1 MTRLARVLDG
11 NMRELRRLHPT
22 QQSVDDRVTP
32 LSTASLTLP
41 EGEHAAFGEWVE
53 VFTQNGSAGVY
64 RVVSASETY
73 TGEASAELEHG
84 ICALGDAI
92 IPGNGTISG
101 TLPEV
106 LSAMLGYQVVTA
118 GGAPLWALGSVET
131 DAQASFEQEGTNLL
145 SAVLEI
151 VPEGYMLTFDQSALP
166 WRLGVAK
173 MATTAECEGR
183 LSRNLRGVTV
193 TVDDEDF
200 CTRIYCDKLPAPGY
214 IDGTTVGTWGIKA
227 KTITAQDNVTQ
238 ESLTAYIT
246 QYLEDHKNPRV
257 SIECDAEDLSAI
269 TGERIDRM
277 EKGRLFRLALPDYG
291 VAMEER
297 ILAVRTGS
305 AYDEPERVRLT
316 LANSI
321 RDTADTLVYIDNAV
335 TGGASSSSARGGYVR
350 GGGGSGISPA
360 SVLDMLKKTETY
372 ITEDEA
378 WTREAGIRIESNTAE
393 MYATKKSIVGDW
405 TGDVET
411 IDALIKAS
419 TDNGGLV
426 AMMVG
431 RKNSAEEVNAL
442 ISATAAG
449 GGLITLKADSTTVTE
464 IEKRVSQAEIDID
477 GANAQIALKASQTD
491 MDALGERVSQAE
503 IDIDGANAAIALKA
517 SKTDV
522 DALGER
528 VSSAEINIDGANSQ
542 IALKASKTDVD
553 ALGERVSS
561 AESSIEVNADNIEL
575 KVSKNGVISAIN
587 QTAESVKISAKKI
600 NLEGYVT
607 ASELS
612 AVDAKFENLVSGVT
626 TASIL
631 HVDNF
636 MCNGPVTL
644 RGHSCNWSSL
654 EVCTKVHYSKE
665 ANTIPAADGLY
676 YYVITSVS
684 VWGDYETINFMSY

>member
-11 NMRELRRLHPT
+11 DMRELRRLHPT

-53 VFTQNGSAGVY
+53 VFTQSGSAGVY

-73 TGEASAELEHG
+73 TGEANAELEHG

-92 IPGNGTISG
+92 IPGKGTISG
-101 TLPEV
+101 TLTEV
-106 LSAMLGYQVVTA
+106 LSAMLGYQVVKA
-118 GGAPLWALGSVET
+118 VGAPLWALGVVAT
-131 DAQASFEQEGTNLL
+131 NAQASFDHDSTNLL
-145 SAVLEI
+145 SAVLAV
-151 VPEGYMLTFDQSALP
+151 VPDGYMLTFDQSALP

-183 LSRNLRGVTV
+183 LSRNMRGVTV

-200 CTRIYCDKLPAPGY
+200 CTRIYCNMLPAPGY
-214 IDGTTVGTWGIKA
+214 MDGPTVGTWGVKA
-227 KTITAQDNVTQ
+227 KTITAQENVTQ

-257 SIECDAEDLSAI
+257 SIECDAEDLSSI

-321 RDTADTLVYIDNAV
+321 RDTADTLVYIENSV
-335 TGGASSSSARGGYVR
+335 NGGASSSSARGGYVR

-360 SVLDMLKKTETY
+360 SVLDMLKKAETY

-393 MYATKKSIVGDW
+393 MYATKKAIVGGW

-411 IDALIKAS
+411 VDALIRAS

-426 AMMVG
+426 AMLVG
-431 RKNSAEEVNAL
+431 RKNSAEEVNAA

-449 GGLITLKADSTTVTE
+449 GGLITLKASQADFDKMG
-464 IEKRVSQAEIDID
+464 KRVD
-477 GANAQIALKASQTD
+477 
-491 MDALGERVSQAE
+491 
-503 IDIDGANAAIALKA
+503 
-517 SKTDV
+517 
-522 DALGER
+522 
-528 VSSAEINIDGANSQ
+528 SAEASIKVNSD
-542 IALKASKTDVD
+542 S
-553 ALGERVSS
+553 
-561 AESSIEVNADNIEL
+561 IEL

-587 QTAESVKISAKKI
+587 QTAESVKIKASKI

-607 ASELS
+607 ASQLS
-612 AVDAKFENLVSGVT
+612 ALEAQLANVTSGTVQASHLYTQNL
-626 TASIL
+626 TATNTVRL
-631 HVDNF
+631 A
-636 MCNGPVTL
+636 
-644 RGHSCNWSSL
+644 GHTCSWSSL
-654 EVCTKVHYSKE
+654 KVCTGVHYSKE
-665 ANTIPAADGLY
+665 LQTVPGGNGVNYA
-676 YYVITSVS
+676 VIGSVS
-684 VWGDYETINFMSY
+684 VWGDYETIDFMSY

>member
-11 NMRELRRLHPT
+11 DMHELRRLHPT

-53 VFTQNGSAGVY
+53 VFTKNGSAGVY

-92 IPGNGTISG
+92 IPGKGTISG

-118 GGAPLWALGSVET
+118 GGAPLWALGGVAT
-131 DAQASFEQEGTNLL
+131 NAQASFEHEGTNLL
-145 SAVLEI
+145 SAVLAV
-151 VPEGYMLTFDQSALP
+151 VPDGYMLTFDQSVLP

-173 MATTAECEGR
+173 MAATAECEGR

-200 CTRIYCDKLPAPGY
+200 CTRIYCNMLPAPGY
-214 IDGTTVGTWGIKA
+214 MDGPTVGTWGVKA
-227 KTITAQDNVTQ
+227 KTITAQENVTQ

-246 QYLEDHKNPRV
+246 QYLEDHKSPRV

-269 TGERIDRM
+269 TGEAIDRM

-297 ILAVRTGS
+297 ILSVHTGS
-305 AYDEPERVRLT
+305 AYDEPERVRMT

-321 RDTADTLVYIDNAV
+321 RDTADTLVYIENSV
-335 TGGASSSSARGGYVR
+335 NGGASSSSARGGYVR

-372 ITEDEA
+372 ITADEA

-393 MYATKKSIVGDW
+393 MYATKQAIVGGW

-411 IDALIKAS
+411 IDALIQAS

-426 AMMVG
+426 AMLVG
-431 RKNSAEEVNAL
+431 RKNSAEEVNAA

-449 GGLITLKADSTTVTE
+449 GGLITLKASKSELDE
-464 IEKRVSQAEIDID
+464 MGKRVD
-477 GANAQIALKASQTD
+477 
-491 MDALGERVSQAE
+491 
-503 IDIDGANAAIALKA
+503 
-517 SKTDV
+517 
-522 DALGER
+522 
-528 VSSAEINIDGANSQ
+528 
-542 IALKASKTDVD
+542 
-553 ALGERVSS
+553 S
-561 AESSIEVNADNIEL
+561 AESSIKVNSDSIEL

-587 QTAESVKISAKKI
+587 QTAESVKIKASRI
-600 NLEGYVT
+600 ELSGYVT
-607 ASELS
+607 ASEFSSLKADLANVTSGTVQASLLYTQNLTATNTVRLS
-612 AVDAKFENLVSGVT
+612 
-626 TASIL
+626 
-631 HVDNF
+631 
-636 MCNGPVTL
+636 
-644 RGHSCNWSSL
+644 GHTCSWSSL
-654 EVCTKVHYSKE
+654 KVCTGVHYSKE
-665 ANTIPAADGLY
+665 LQTVPGGNGVNYA
-676 YYVITSVS
+676 VIGSVK

>member
-1 MTRLARVLDG
+1 MTRLARVLDS
-11 NMRELRRLHPT
+11 NMNELRRLHPT

-41 EGEHAAFGEWVE
+41 EGEHAAFGDWVE
-53 VFTQNGSAGVY
+53 VFTQNGSAGIY
-64 RVVSASETY
+64 RVVSPSETY
-73 TGEASAELEHG
+73 TVEASAELEHG

-92 IPGNGTISG
+92 IPGKGTISG
-101 TLPEV
+101 TLSQV

-118 GGAPLWALGSVET
+118 GGSALWALGSVGT
-131 DAQASFEQEGTNLL
+131 NAQASFEHNSTNLL

-151 VPEGYMLTFDQSALP
+151 VPDGYMLTFDQSALP

-173 MATTAECEGR
+173 MATTADCEGR

-200 CTRIYCDKLPAPGY
+200 CTRIYCDKLPTPGY
-214 IDGTTVGTWGIKA
+214 IDGPTVGTWGIKA

-238 ESLTAYIT
+238 ESLNAYIT

-297 ILAVRTGS
+297 ILSVHTGS

-321 RDTADTLVYIDNAV
+321 RDTADTLVYIENSV
-335 TGGASSSSARGGYVR
+335 NGGASSSSARGGYVR
-350 GGGGSGISPA
+350 GSGGGSGISPA
-360 SVLDMLKKTETY
+360 SVLDMLKKAETY

-393 MYATKKSIVGDW
+393 MYATKQAIVGDW

-431 RKNSAEEVNAL
+431 RKNSAEEVNAA

-449 GGLITLKADSTTVTE
+449 GGLI
-464 IEKRVSQAEIDID
+464 
-477 GANAQIALKASQTD
+477 ALKASQTD
-491 MDALGERVSQAE
+491 LDAMG
-503 IDIDGANAAIALKA
+503 N
-517 SKTDV
+517 
-522 DALGER
+522 
-528 VSSAEINIDGANSQ
+528 
-542 IALKASKTDVD
+542 
-553 ALGERVSS
+553 RVSS
-561 AESSIEVNADNIEL
+561 AESSIKVNADNIEL
-575 KVSKNGVISAIN
+575 KVSKDGVISSIN
-587 QTAESVKISAKKI
+587 QTAESVKIKASRI
-600 NLEGYVT
+600 ELSGYVT
-607 ASELS
+607 ASEFSSLKADLANVTS
-612 AVDAKFENLVSGVT
+612 GTVQASLLYTQNL
-626 TASIL
+626 TATNTVRL
-631 HVDNF
+631 A
-636 MCNGPVTL
+636 
-644 RGHSCNWSSL
+644 GHTCNWSSL
-654 EVCTKVHYSKE
+654 EVCTGVHYSKSLQTVPGGNGVDY
-665 ANTIPAADGLY
+665 A
-676 YYVITSVS
+676 VIGSVS

>member
-84 ICALGDAI
+84 TCALGDAI
-92 IPGNGTISG
+92 IPGKGTISG
-101 TLPEV
+101 TLTEV
-106 LSAMLGYQVVTA
+106 LSAMLGYQVVQA
-118 GGAPLWALGSVET
+118 GGAPLWALGSVAT
-131 DAQASFEQEGTNLL
+131 NAQASFEHEGTNLL
-145 SAVLEI
+145 SAVLAV
-151 VPEGYMLTFDQSALP
+151 VPDGYMLTFDQSALP
-166 WRLGVAK
+166 WQLGVAK
-173 MATTAECEGR
+173 METTPGCEGR

-200 CTRIYCDKLPAPGY
+200 CTRIYCNMLPSPGY
-214 IDGTTVGTWGIKA
+214 MDGPTVGTWGTKA
-227 KTITAQDNVTQ
+227 KTITAQENVTQ

-246 QYLEDHKNPRV
+246 QYLEDHKNPRI
-257 SIECDAEDLSAI
+257 SIECDAEDLSSI

-297 ILAVRTGS
+297 ILSVHTGS

-321 RDTADTLVYIDNAV
+321 RDTADTLVYIENSV

-360 SVLDMLKKTETY
+360 SVLDMLKKAETY

-393 MYATKKSIVGDW
+393 MYATKKAIVGGW

-411 IDALIKAS
+411 VDALIRAS

-426 AMMVG
+426 AMLVG
-431 RKNSAEEVNAL
+431 RKNSAEEVNAA

-449 GGLITLKADSTTVTE
+449 GGLITLKASQSDFDKMG
-464 IEKRVSQAEIDID
+464 KRVD
-477 GANAQIALKASQTD
+477 
-491 MDALGERVSQAE
+491 
-503 IDIDGANAAIALKA
+503 
-517 SKTDV
+517 
-522 DALGER
+522 
-528 VSSAEINIDGANSQ
+528 SAEASIKVNS
-542 IALKASKTDVD
+542 
-553 ALGERVSS
+553 
-561 AESSIEVNADNIEL
+561 DNIEL
-575 KVSKNGVISAIN
+575 KVSKNGVISSIN
-587 QTAESVKISAKKI
+587 QTAESVKISASKI

-607 ASELS
+607 ASKLS
-612 AVDAKFENLVSGVT
+612 AEFANFESSIADSLYVRALSSSTFECTSFSFKGNGMSLKSATFLTSSTSLTVNSTGGTVTGVNLNKKT
-626 TASIL
+626 
-631 HVDNF
+631 
-636 MCNGPVTL
+636 
-644 RGHSCNWSSL
+644 
-654 EVCTKVHYSKE
+654 
-665 ANTIPAADGLY
+665 NTIY
-676 YYVITSVS
+676 Y
-684 VWGDYETINFMSY
+684 MSWE

>member
-11 NMRELRRLHPT
+11 DMRELRRLYPT

-41 EGEHAAFGEWVE
+41 DGEHAAFGEWVE

-92 IPGNGTISG
+92 IPGKGTISG
-101 TLPEV
+101 TLSQV

-118 GGAPLWALGSVET
+118 GGAPLWALGSVAT
-131 DAQASFEQEGTNLL
+131 NAQASFEHEGTNLL
-145 SAVLEI
+145 SAVLAV
-151 VPEGYMLTFDQSALP
+151 VPDGYMLTFDQSALP

-173 MATTAECEGR
+173 MASTAECEGR

-200 CTRIYCDKLPAPGY
+200 CTRIYCNMLPSPGY
-214 IDGTTVGTWGIKA
+214 MDGPTVGTWGVKA
-227 KTITAQDNVTQ
+227 KTITAQDNVTPD
-238 ESLTAYIT
+238 SLTAYIT

-297 ILAVRTGS
+297 IISVHTGS

-321 RDTADTLVYIDNAV
+321 RDTADTLVYIENSV
-335 TGGASSSSARGGYVR
+335 TGGAASSSARGGYVR
-350 GGGGSGISPA
+350 GGGGGSGISQA
-360 SVLDMLKKTETY
+360 SVLDMLKKAETY
-372 ITEDEA
+372 ITADEA

-393 MYATKKSIVGDW
+393 MYATKKAIVGDW
-405 TGDVET
+405 TSDVET
-411 IDALIKAS
+411 IDALIQAS

-426 AMMVG
+426 AMLVG
-431 RKNSAEEVNAL
+431 RKNSAEEVNAA

-449 GGLITLKADSTTVTE
+449 GGLVT
-464 IEKRVSQAEIDID
+464 
-477 GANAQIALKASQTD
+477 LKASQKD
-491 MDALGERVSQAE
+491 LDAMG
-503 IDIDGANAAIALKA
+503 N
-517 SKTDV
+517 
-522 DALGER
+522 
-528 VSSAEINIDGANSQ
+528 
-542 IALKASKTDVD
+542 
-553 ALGERVSS
+553 RVSS
-561 AESSIEVNADNIEL
+561 AESSIKVNADNIEL

-587 QTAESVKISAKKI
+587 QTAESVKISASRI

-612 AVDAKFENLVSGVT
+612 AL
-626 TASIL
+626 
-631 HVDNF
+631 
-636 MCNGPVTL
+636 
-644 RGHSCNWSSL
+644 
-654 EVCTKVHYSKE
+654 E
-665 ANTIPAADGLY
+665 ANFGNLTSGTTQASHLYTQSLTATNTVRLMGHTCQWSTIPIVTEFTQALGESATATEYTIMTYSVGEP
-676 YYVITSVS
+676 ITNDV
-684 VWGDYETINFMSY
+684 GIGETITF

>member
-11 NMRELRRLHPT
+11 DMRELRRLHPT

-41 EGEHAAFGEWVE
+41 DGEHAAFGEWVE

-92 IPGNGTISG
+92 IPGKGTISG
-101 TLPEV
+101 TLTEV
-106 LSAMLGYQVVTA
+106 LSAMLGYQVVQA
-118 GGAPLWALGSVET
+118 GGAALWALGSVET
-131 DAQASFEQEGTNLL
+131 NAQASFEHEGTNLL

-173 MATTAECEGR
+173 MAETAECEGR

-200 CTRIYCDKLPAPGY
+200 CTRVYCDKLPAPGY
-214 IDGTTVGTWGIKA
+214 MDGPTVVTWGIKA
-227 KTITAQDNVTQ
+227 KTITAQENVTQ

-277 EKGRLFRLALPDYG
+277 EKGRLFRLAMPDYG
-291 VAMEER
+291 VEMEER
-297 ILAVRTGS
+297 ILSVRTGS
-305 AYDEPERVRLT
+305 AYDEPEHVRLT

-321 RDTADTLVYIDNAV
+321 RDTADTLVYIENSV

-350 GGGGSGISPA
+350 GGGSGISPA

-372 ITEDEA
+372 IAEDEA
-378 WTREAGIRIESNTAE
+378 WTREAGIRIESNYAE
-393 MYATKKSIVGDW
+393 LYATKKAIVGDW

-411 IDALIKAS
+411 IDALIHAS

-426 AMMVG
+426 GMLVG
-431 RKNSAEEVNAL
+431 RKTSAEEVNSL

-449 GGLITLKADSTTVTE
+449 GGLVT
-464 IEKRVSQAEIDID
+464 
-477 GANAQIALKASQTD
+477 LKASQTD
-491 MDALGERVSQAE
+491 LDEMG
-503 IDIDGANAAIALKA
+503 N
-517 SKTDV
+517 
-522 DALGER
+522 
-528 VSSAEINIDGANSQ
+528 
-542 IALKASKTDVD
+542 
-553 ALGERVSS
+553 RVSS
-561 AESSIEVNADNIEL
+561 AESSIQVNKDSIEL

-587 QTAESVKISAKKI
+587 QTPESVTIDASRI
-600 NLEGYVT
+600 NLNGYVT
-607 ASELS
+607 ASQLS
-612 AVDAKFENLVSGVT
+612 AEISALKNGIADELYVGNLSCGSFQFKSAAISMKRATFLTSSTSLTVNSSGGTVTGVT
-626 TASIL
+626 LNKKT
-631 HVDNF
+631 D
-636 MCNGPVTL
+636 
-644 RGHSCNWSSL
+644 
-654 EVCTKVHYSKE
+654 
-665 ANTIPAADGLY
+665 TIY
-676 YYVITSVS
+676 Y
-684 VWGDYETINFMSY
+684 MSWE

>member
-11 NMRELRRLHPT
+11 DMRELRRLHPT

-41 EGEHAAFGEWVE
+41 DGDHAAFGEWVE
-53 VFTQNGSAGVY
+53 VFTQSGSAGVY

-73 TGEASAELEHG
+73 TDEASAELEHG

-92 IPGNGTISG
+92 IPGEGTISG
-101 TLPEV
+101 TLPHV
-106 LSAMLGYQVVTA
+106 LSAMLGHQVVHA

-131 DAQASFEQEGTNLL
+131 DAQVGFEHDSTNLL
-145 SAVLEI
+145 SAVLAV
-151 VPEGYMLTFDQSALP
+151 VPDGYMLTFDQSALP

-173 MATTAECEGR
+173 MADTAECEGR

-200 CTRIYCDKLPAPGY
+200 CTRIYCNMLPSPGY
-214 IDGTTVGTWGIKA
+214 MDGPTVSTWGIVA
-227 KTITAQDNVTQ
+227 KTITAQENVTQ
-238 ESLTAYIT
+238 DSLTAYIT

-277 EKGRLFRLALPDYG
+277 EKGSLFRLALPDYG

-321 RDTADTLVYIDNAV
+321 RDTADTLVYIEKSV
-335 TGGASSSSARGGYVR
+335 TGGASSSSARGGYV
-350 GGGGSGISPA
+350 GGGGAGIVPA

-378 WTREAGIRIESNTAE
+378 WTREAGIRIESNFAE
-393 MYATKKSIVGDW
+393 LYATKKAIVGDW

-411 IDALIKAS
+411 IDALIHAS

-426 AMMVG
+426 GMLVG
-431 RKNSAEEVNAL
+431 RKNSAEDVSSL

-449 GGLITLKADSTTVTE
+449 GGLITLKASQADFDE
-464 IEKRVSQAEIDID
+464 MGKRVD
-477 GANAQIALKASQTD
+477 
-491 MDALGERVSQAE
+491 
-503 IDIDGANAAIALKA
+503 
-517 SKTDV
+517 
-522 DALGER
+522 
-528 VSSAEINIDGANSQ
+528 SAEASIKVNS
-542 IALKASKTDVD
+542 
-553 ALGERVSS
+553 
-561 AESSIEVNADNIEL
+561 ESIEL

-587 QTAESVKISAKKI
+587 QTAESVKISASKI

-607 ASELS
+607 ASEFSSLKADLANVTSGTVQASHLYTQNLTVTNTVRLS
-612 AVDAKFENLVSGVT
+612 
-626 TASIL
+626 
-631 HVDNF
+631 
-636 MCNGPVTL
+636 
-644 RGHSCNWSSL
+644 GHTCSWSSL
-654 EVCTKVHYSKE
+654 KVCTGVHYSKE
-665 ANTIPAADGLY
+665 LQTVPGGNGVDYA
-676 YYVITSVS
+676 VIGSVK

>member
-32 LSTASLTLP
+32 LSAASLTLP
-41 EGEHAAFGEWVE
+41 DGEHAAYGEWVE

-73 TGEASAELEHG
+73 TGEASVELEHG

-101 TLPEV
+101 TLSQV
-106 LSAMLGYQVVTA
+106 LSALLGYQVVTA

-131 DAQASFEQEGTNLL
+131 DEQASFEHNGTNLL
-145 SAVLEI
+145 SAVLAV
-151 VPEGYMLTFDQSALP
+151 VPDGYMLTFDQSALP

-200 CTRIYCDKLPAPGY
+200 CTRIYCNMLPSPGY
-214 IDGTTVGTWGIKA
+214 MDGPTVGTWGIKS
-227 KTITAQDNVTQ
+227 KTITAQENVTQ
-238 ESLTAYIT
+238 ESLNAYIT

-257 SIECDAEDLSAI
+257 SIECDAEDLSSI

-297 ILAVRTGS
+297 ILSVHTGS

-321 RDTADTLVYIDNAV
+321 RDTADTLVYIENSV

-350 GGGGSGISPA
+350 GGGGGSGISQA
-360 SVLDMLKKTETY
+360 SMLDMLKKTETY
-372 ITEDEA
+372 ITADEA

-393 MYATKKSIVGDW
+393 MYATKKAIVGGW

-411 IDALIKAS
+411 IDALIQAS

-426 AMMVG
+426 AMLVG
-431 RKNSAEEVNAL
+431 RKNSAEEVNAA

-449 GGLITLKADSTTVTE
+449 GGLITLKA
-464 IEKRVSQAEIDID
+464 
-477 GANAQIALKASQTD
+477 SQTD
-491 MDALGERVSQAE
+491 LDAMG
-503 IDIDGANAAIALKA
+503 N
-517 SKTDV
+517 
-522 DALGER
+522 
-528 VSSAEINIDGANSQ
+528 
-542 IALKASKTDVD
+542 
-553 ALGERVSS
+553 RVSS
-561 AESSIEVNADNIEL
+561 AESSIKVNADNIEL
-575 KVSKNGVISAIN
+575 KVSKGGVISAIN
-587 QTAESVKISAKKI
+587 QTAESIKISASKI
-600 NLEGYVT
+600 ELSGYVT
-607 ASELS
+607 ASEFSSLKADLANVTS
-612 AVDAKFENLVSGVT
+612 GTVQASHLYTQNL
-626 TASIL
+626 TATNTVRL
-631 HVDNF
+631 A
-636 MCNGPVTL
+636 
-644 RGHSCNWSSL
+644 GHTCNWSSL
-654 EVCTKVHYSKE
+654 EVCTGVHYSKSLQTVPGGNGVDY
-665 ANTIPAADGLY
+665 A
-676 YYVITSVS
+676 VIGSVS

>member
-11 NMRELRRLHPT
+11 DMRELRRLHPT

-53 VFTQNGSAGVY
+53 VFTQNGSAGIY
-64 RVVSASETY
+64 RVVSPSETY
-73 TGEASAELEHG
+73 TVEASAELEHG

-92 IPGNGTISG
+92 IPGKGTISG
-101 TLPEV
+101 TLSQV
-106 LSAMLGYQVVTA
+106 LSAMLGYQVVNS
-118 GGAPLWALGSVET
+118 GGAPLWALGSVAT
-131 DAQASFEQEGTNLL
+131 NAQSSFDHDSTNLL
-145 SAVLEI
+145 SAVLAV
-151 VPEGYMLTFDQSALP
+151 VPDGYMLTFDQSALP

-193 TVDDEDF
+193 TVDEEDF

-214 IDGTTVGTWGIKA
+214 MDGPTVGTWGIKA

-238 ESLTAYIT
+238 ESLTAYIA

-269 TGERIDRM
+269 TGETIDRL

-297 ILAVRTGS
+297 ILSVHTGS

-321 RDTADTLVYIDNAV
+321 RDTADTLVYIENSV

-350 GGGGSGISPA
+350 GGGGSGISQA

-372 ITEDEA
+372 ITADEA
-378 WTREAGIRIESNTAE
+378 WTREAGIRIESNYAE
-393 MYATKKSIVGDW
+393 LYATKKSIVGDW

-411 IDALIKAS
+411 IDALIQAS

-426 AMMVG
+426 AMLVG
-431 RKNSAEEVNAL
+431 RKNSAEEVNAA

-449 GGLITLKADSTTVTE
+449 GGLITLKA
-464 IEKRVSQAEIDID
+464 
-477 GANAQIALKASQTD
+477 SQTD
-491 MDALGERVSQAE
+491 LDAMG
-503 IDIDGANAAIALKA
+503 N
-517 SKTDV
+517 
-522 DALGER
+522 R
-528 VSSAEINIDGANSQ
+528 VSSAEASIKVNSD
-542 IALKASKTDVD
+542 S
-553 ALGERVSS
+553 
-561 AESSIEVNADNIEL
+561 IEL
-575 KVSKNGVISAIN
+575 KVSKDGVISAIN
-587 QTAESVKISAKKI
+587 QTAESIKISASKI
-600 NLEGYVT
+600 ELSGYVT
-607 ASELS
+607 ASEFSSLKADLANVTS
-612 AVDAKFENLVSGVT
+612 GTVQASHLYTQNL
-626 TASIL
+626 TATNTVRL
-631 HVDNF
+631 A
-636 MCNGPVTL
+636 
-644 RGHSCNWSSL
+644 GHTCNWSSL
-654 EVCTKVHYSKE
+654 EVCTGVHYSKSLQTVPGGNGVDY
-665 ANTIPAADGLY
+665 A
-676 YYVITSVS
+676 VIGSVS

>member
-41 EGEHAAFGEWVE
+41 EGEHAAFHDWVE

-64 RVVSASETY
+64 RVSGASDTY
-73 TGEASAELEHG
+73 TDKASVELEHG

-92 IPGNGTISG
+92 IPGEGTIIG
-101 TLPEV
+101 TLSDV
-106 LSAMLGYQVVTA
+106 LSAMLGYQVVQV

-131 DAQASFEQEGTNLL
+131 DEEASFEHKGTNLL

-151 VPEGYMLTFDQSALP
+151 VPDGYMLTFDQSALP

-200 CTRIYCDKLPAPGY
+200 CTRIYCDKLPSPGY
-214 IDGTTVGTWGIKA
+214 MDGPTVGTWGIKA
-227 KTITAQDNVTQ
+227 KTITAQENVTQ
-238 ESLTAYIT
+238 ESLVSYIT

-269 TGERIDRM
+269 TGEAIDRM

-321 RDTADTLVYIDNAV
+321 RDTADTLVYLDNAV
-335 TGGASSSSARGGYVR
+335 SGGASSSGARGGYVR
-350 GGGGSGISPA
+350 GGGSGISPA
-360 SVLDMLKKTETY
+360 NVLDMLKKTETY
-372 ITEDEA
+372 ITADEA

-393 MYATKKSIVGDW
+393 MYATKKAIVGEW

-411 IDALIKAS
+411 IDALIRAS

-426 AMMVG
+426 AMLVG
-431 RKNSAEEVNAL
+431 RKNSKEEVNAA

-464 IEKRVSQAEIDID
+464 LGNRVNQTEISID
-477 GANAQIALKASQTD
+477 NANAVISLKASQTD
-491 MDALGERVSQAE
+491 LDAMG
-503 IDIDGANAAIALKA
+503 N
-517 SKTDV
+517 
-522 DALGER
+522 
-528 VSSAEINIDGANSQ
+528 
-542 IALKASKTDVD
+542 
-553 ALGERVSS
+553 RVSS
-561 AESSIEVNADNIEL
+561 AESSIKVNSDSIEL
-575 KVSKNGVISAIN
+575 KVSKDSVISAIN
-587 QTAESVKISAKKI
+587 QTAESVKIKASRI
-600 NLEGYVT
+600 ELSGYVT
-607 ASELS
+607 ASEFSSLKADLANVTS
-612 AVDAKFENLVSGVT
+612 GTVQASHLYTQNL
-626 TASIL
+626 TATNTVRL
-631 HVDNF
+631 A
-636 MCNGPVTL
+636 
-644 RGHSCNWSSL
+644 GHTCNWSSL
-654 EVCTKVHYSKE
+654 KVCTGVHYSKE
-665 ANTIPAADGLY
+665 LQTVPGGNGVNYA
-676 YYVITSVS
+676 VIGSVS

>member
-41 EGEHAAFGEWVE
+41 EGEHAAFGDWVE

-92 IPGNGTISG
+92 IPGEGTISG
-101 TLPEV
+101 TLSDV
-106 LSAMLGYQVVTA
+106 LSAMLGYQVVQV

-131 DAQASFEQEGTNLL
+131 DEQASFEHKGTNLL
-145 SAVLEI
+145 SAVLEV
-151 VPEGYMLTFDQSALP
+151 VPDGYMLTFDQSALP

-200 CTRIYCDKLPAPGY
+200 CTRIYCDKLPSPGY
-214 IDGTTVGTWGIKA
+214 MDGPTVGTWGIKA
-227 KTITAQDNVTQ
+227 KTITAQENVTQ
-238 ESLTAYIT
+238 ESLVAYIT

-269 TGERIDRM
+269 TGEAIDRM
-277 EKGRLFRLALPDYG
+277 EKGRLFRIALPDYG

-305 AYDEPERVRLT
+305 AYDEPEHVRLT

-321 RDTADTLVYIDNAV
+321 RDTADTLVYIDNSV
-335 TGGASSSSARGGYVR
+335 NGGASSSSVRGGYVR
-350 GGGGSGISPA
+350 SGGSGISQA
-360 SVLDMLKKTETY
+360 SVLDMLKKTDTY
-372 ITEDEA
+372 IAADEA

-393 MYATKKSIVGDW
+393 MYAAKMAIVGDW
-405 TGDVET
+405 TGDVEK
-411 IDALIKAS
+411 IDALIRAS

-426 AMMVG
+426 AMLVG
-431 RKNSAEEVNAL
+431 RKNSAEDVNAL
-442 ISATAAG
+442 ISSTAAG
-449 GGLITLKADSTTVTE
+449 GGLIT
-464 IEKRVSQAEIDID
+464 I
-477 GANAQIALKASQTD
+477 KASQTD
-491 MDALGERVSQAE
+491 LDAMG
-503 IDIDGANAAIALKA
+503 N
-517 SKTDV
+517 
-522 DALGER
+522 
-528 VSSAEINIDGANSQ
+528 
-542 IALKASKTDVD
+542 
-553 ALGERVSS
+553 RVSS
-561 AESSIEVNADNIEL
+561 AESSIKVNADNIEL

-587 QTAESVKISAKKI
+587 QTAESVKISASRI

-612 AVDAKFENLVSGVT
+612 ALEANFGNLTSGTTQASHLYTQNLTATNTVRLMGHTCQWSTIPVVT
-626 TASIL
+626 EFTQALGESATATEYTIMTYS
-631 HVDNF
+631 VGD
-636 MCNGPVTL
+636 PVTHDV
-644 RGHSCNWSSL
+644 G
-654 EVCTKVHYSKE
+654 
-665 ANTIPAADGLY
+665 IG
-676 YYVITSVS
+676 
-684 VWGDYETINFMSY
+684 ETIKF

>member
-1 MTRLARVLDG
+1 MTRLARVLDS
-11 NMRELRRLHPT
+11 NMNELRRLHPT

-41 EGEHAAFGEWVE
+41 EGEHSAFGEWVE

-64 RVVSASETY
+64 RVSGASETY
-73 TGEASAELEHG
+73 TDKASVELEHG

-92 IPGNGTISG
+92 IPGKSTISG
-101 TLPEV
+101 TLSEV
-106 LSAMLGYQVVTA
+106 LSAMLGYQVVTS

-131 DAQASFEQEGTNLL
+131 DEQASFEHNGINLL
-145 SAVLEI
+145 SAVLAV
-151 VPEGYMLTFDQSALP
+151 VPDGYMLTFDQSALP

-200 CTRIYCDKLPAPGY
+200 CTRIYCNMLPSPGY
-214 IDGTTVGTWGIKA
+214 MDGPTVGTWGIKS
-227 KTITAQDNVTQ
+227 KTITAQENVTQ
-238 ESLTAYIT
+238 ESLNAYIT

-257 SIECDAEDLSAI
+257 SIECDAEDLSSI

-297 ILAVRTGS
+297 ILSVHTGS

-321 RDTADTLVYIDNAV
+321 RDTADTLVYIENSV

-350 GGGGSGISPA
+350 GGGGGSGISQA

-372 ITEDEA
+372 ITADEA

-411 IDALIKAS
+411 IDALIQAS

-426 AMMVG
+426 AMLVG
-431 RKNSAEEVNAL
+431 RKNSAEEVNAA

-449 GGLITLKADSTTVTE
+449 GGLITLKA
-464 IEKRVSQAEIDID
+464 
-477 GANAQIALKASQTD
+477 SQTD
-491 MDALGERVSQAE
+491 LDAMG
-503 IDIDGANAAIALKA
+503 N
-517 SKTDV
+517 
-522 DALGER
+522 
-528 VSSAEINIDGANSQ
+528 
-542 IALKASKTDVD
+542 
-553 ALGERVSS
+553 RVSS
-561 AESSIEVNADNIEL
+561 AESSIKVNADNIEL
-575 KVSKNGVISAIN
+575 KVSKDGVISSIN
-587 QTAESVKISAKKI
+587 QSAESITISASRV
-600 NLEGYVT
+600 NLSGYVT
-607 ASELS
+607 ASEFSSLKADLANVTS
-612 AVDAKFENLVSGVT
+612 GTVQASHLYTQNL
-626 TASIL
+626 TATNTVRL
-631 HVDNF
+631 A
-636 MCNGPVTL
+636 
-644 RGHSCNWSSL
+644 GHTCNWSSL
-654 EVCTKVHYSKE
+654 EVCTGVHYSKSLQTVPGGNGVDY
-665 ANTIPAADGLY
+665 A
-676 YYVITSVS
+676 VIGSVS

>member
-11 NMRELRRLHPT
+11 DMRELRRLHPT

-32 LSTASLTLP
+32 LSTASMTLP

-73 TGEASAELEHG
+73 TGEASADLEHG

-92 IPGNGTISG
+92 IPGKGTISG
-101 TLPEV
+101 TLSDV
-106 LSAMLGYQVVTA
+106 LSAMLGYQVA
-118 GGAPLWALGSVET
+118 QSGGAPLWALGSVET
-131 DAQASFEQEGTNLL
+131 DAQASFEHDSTNLL
-145 SAVLEI
+145 SAVLAV
-151 VPEGYMLTFDQSALP
+151 VPDGYMLTFDQSALP

-173 MATTAECEGR
+173 MATTSECEGR

-200 CTRIYCDKLPAPGY
+200 CTRIYCNMLPSPGY
-214 IDGTTVGTWGIKA
+214 MDGPTVGTWGIKA
-227 KTITAQDNVTQ
+227 KTITAQENVTQ
-238 ESLTAYIT
+238 ESLTSYIT

-277 EKGRLFRLALPDYG
+277 EKGSLFRLALPDYG

-297 ILAVRTGS
+297 ILAVHTGS

-321 RDTADTLVYIDNAV
+321 RDTADTLVYIENSV
-335 TGGASSSSARGGYVR
+335 NGGASSSSARGGYVR
-350 GGGGSGISPA
+350 GGGGGSGISQA
-360 SVLDMLKKTETY
+360 SVLDMLKKAETY
-372 ITEDEA
+372 ITADEA

-393 MYATKKSIVGDW
+393 MYATKKAIVGDW

-431 RKNSAEEVNAL
+431 RKNSAEDVNAL

-449 GGLITLKADSTTVTE
+449 GGLVT
-464 IEKRVSQAEIDID
+464 
-477 GANAQIALKASQTD
+477 LKASQTD
-491 MDALGERVSQAE
+491 LDAMG
-503 IDIDGANAAIALKA
+503 N
-517 SKTDV
+517 
-522 DALGER
+522 
-528 VSSAEINIDGANSQ
+528 
-542 IALKASKTDVD
+542 
-553 ALGERVSS
+553 RVSS
-561 AESSIEVNADNIEL
+561 AESSIKVNSDNIEL
-575 KVSKNGVISAIN
+575 KVSKDGVISSIN
-587 QTAESVKISAKKI
+587 QSAESITISASRV
-600 NLEGYVT
+600 NLSGYVT
-607 ASELS
+607 ASEFSSLKADLANVTS
-612 AVDAKFENLVSGVT
+612 GTVQASHLYTQNL
-626 TASIL
+626 TATNTVRL
-631 HVDNF
+631 A
-636 MCNGPVTL
+636 
-644 RGHSCNWSSL
+644 GHTCSWSSL
-654 EVCTKVHYSKE
+654 QVCTGVHYSKSLQTVPGG
-665 ANTIPAADGLY
+665 NGVDY
-676 YYVITSVS
+676 SVIGSVS

>member
-11 NMRELRRLHPT
+11 NMRELRLLYPT

-41 EGEHAAFGEWVE
+41 DGEHVAFGEWVE
-53 VFTQNGSAGVY
+53 VFTQNGSAGIY

-73 TGEASAELEHG
+73 TGEASAELEQG

-92 IPGNGTISG
+92 IPGKGTISG
-101 TLPEV
+101 TLSQA
-106 LSAMLGYQVVTA
+106 LSTMLGYQVVQA

-131 DAQASFEQEGTNLL
+131 DEQTSFEHDGTNLL

-151 VPEGYMLTFDQSALP
+151 VPDGYMLSFDQSALP

-173 MATTAECEGR
+173 MATTADCEGR

-214 IDGTTVGTWGIKA
+214 MDGPTVGAWGIKA
-227 KTITAQDNVTQ
+227 KTITAQDNVTP

-257 SIECDAEDLSAI
+257 SIECDAEDLSSI
-269 TGERIDRM
+269 TGESIDRM

-297 ILAVRTGS
+297 ILSVHTGS

-321 RDTADTLVYIDNAV
+321 RDTADTLVYIENSV

-350 GGGGSGISPA
+350 GGGGGSGISQA

-372 ITEDEA
+372 ITADEA
-378 WTREAGIRIESNTAE
+378 WTREVGIRIESNTAE
-393 MYATKKSIVGDW
+393 MYATKKAIVGDW

-426 AMMVG
+426 AMLVG
-431 RKNSAEEVNAL
+431 RKNSAEDVNAL

-449 GGLITLKADSTTVTE
+449 GGLITIKADSTTVTE
-464 IEKRVSQAEIDID
+464 IGNRVNQTEISID
-477 GANAQIALKASQTD
+477 N
-491 MDALGERVSQAE
+491 
-503 IDIDGANAAIALKA
+503 ANAAIALKA
-517 SKTDV
+517 SQ
-522 DALGER
+522 
-528 VSSAEINIDGANSQ
+528 S
-542 IALKASKTDVD
+542 DVD

-561 AESSIEVNADNIEL
+561 AESSIKVNADSIEL

-587 QTAESVKISAKKI
+587 QTAESVKISASKI

-612 AVDAKFENLVSGVT
+612 AL
-626 TASIL
+626 
-631 HVDNF
+631 
-636 MCNGPVTL
+636 
-644 RGHSCNWSSL
+644 
-654 EVCTKVHYSKE
+654 E
-665 ANTIPAADGLY
+665 ANFGNLTSGTTQASHLYTQNLTATNTVRLMGHTCQWSTIPVVTEFTQALGESATATEYTIMTYSVGEP
-676 YYVITSVS
+676 ITHDV
-684 VWGDYETINFMSY
+684 GIGETITF

>member
-11 NMRELRRLHPT
+11 NMRELRRLYPT

-41 EGEHAAFGEWVE
+41 DGEHVAFGEWVE
-53 VFTQNGSAGVY
+53 VFTQNGSAGIY

-92 IPGNGTISG
+92 IPGKGTISG
-101 TLPEV
+101 TMSDV
-106 LSAMLGYQVVTA
+106 LSAMLSYQVVQA
-118 GGAPLWALGSVET
+118 GGAPLWALGSVAT
-131 DAQASFEQEGTNLL
+131 NAQASIDHDSTNLL

-151 VPEGYMLTFDQSALP
+151 VPDGYMLTFDQSALP

-183 LSRNLRGVTV
+183 MSRNLRGVTV
-193 TVDDEDF
+193 TVDDEDH
-200 CTRIYCDKLPAPGY
+200 CTRVYCDKLPAPGY
-214 IDGTTVGTWGIKA
+214 MDGPTVGTWGIKA
-227 KTITAQDNVTQ
+227 KTITAQENVTQ

-269 TGERIDRM
+269 TGETIDRL

-297 ILAVRTGS
+297 ILSVHTGS

-316 LANSI
+316 MANSI
-321 RDTADTLVYIDNAV
+321 RDTADTLVYIENSV

-350 GGGGSGISPA
+350 GGGGGSGISQA

-372 ITEDEA
+372 ITADEA

-393 MYATKKSIVGDW
+393 MYATKKAIVGDW

-431 RKNSAEEVNAL
+431 RKNSAEEVNAA

-449 GGLITLKADSTTVTE
+449 GGLITLKA
-464 IEKRVSQAEIDID
+464 
-477 GANAQIALKASQTD
+477 SQTD
-491 MDALGERVSQAE
+491 LDAMG
-503 IDIDGANAAIALKA
+503 N
-517 SKTDV
+517 
-522 DALGER
+522 
-528 VSSAEINIDGANSQ
+528 
-542 IALKASKTDVD
+542 
-553 ALGERVSS
+553 RVSS
-561 AESSIEVNADNIEL
+561 AESSIKVNADSIEL
-575 KVSKNGVISAIN
+575 KVSKDGVISAIN
-587 QTAESVKISAKKI
+587 QTAESIKISASKI
-600 NLEGYVT
+600 ELSGYVT
-607 ASELS
+607 ASEFSTLKADLANVTS
-612 AVDAKFENLVSGVT
+612 GTVQASHLYTQNL
-626 TASIL
+626 TATNTVRL
-631 HVDNF
+631 A
-636 MCNGPVTL
+636 
-644 RGHSCNWSSL
+644 GHTCNWSSL
-654 EVCTKVHYSKE
+654 EVCTRVHYSKSLQTVPGGNGVDY
-665 ANTIPAADGLY
+665 A
-676 YYVITSVS
+676 VIGSVS

>member
-41 EGEHAAFGEWVE
+41 EGEHAAFGDWVE

-92 IPGNGTISG
+92 IPGEGTISG
-101 TLPEV
+101 TLSDV
-106 LSAMLGYQVVTA
+106 LSAMLGYQVVQV

-131 DAQASFEQEGTNLL
+131 DEQASFEHKGTNLL

-151 VPEGYMLTFDQSALP
+151 VPDGYMLTFDQSALP

-200 CTRIYCDKLPAPGY
+200 CTRIYCDKLPEPGY
-214 IDGTTVGTWGIKA
+214 IDGPTVGTWGIKA
-227 KTITAQDNVTQ
+227 KTITAQENVTQ
-238 ESLTAYIT
+238 DSLVSYIT

-269 TGERIDRM
+269 TGEAIDRM

-305 AYDEPERVRLT
+305 AYDEPEHVRLT

-321 RDTADTLVYIDNAV
+321 RDTADTLVYIENSV
-335 TGGASSSSARGGYVR
+335 TGGASSSSVRGGYMR
-350 GGGGSGISPA
+350 GGGSGISQA
-360 SVLDMLKKTETY
+360 SVLDMLKKTDTY
-372 ITEDEA
+372 IAADEA

-393 MYATKKSIVGDW
+393 MYAAKKAIVGGW

-411 IDALIKAS
+411 IDALIRAS

-426 AMMVG
+426 AMLVG
-431 RKNSAEEVNAL
+431 RKNSAEDVNAL
-442 ISATAAG
+442 ISSTAAG
-449 GGLITLKADSTTVTE
+449 GGLIT
-464 IEKRVSQAEIDID
+464 I
-477 GANAQIALKASQTD
+477 KASQTD
-491 MDALGERVSQAE
+491 LDAMG
-503 IDIDGANAAIALKA
+503 N
-517 SKTDV
+517 
-522 DALGER
+522 
-528 VSSAEINIDGANSQ
+528 
-542 IALKASKTDVD
+542 
-553 ALGERVSS
+553 RVSS
-561 AESSIEVNADNIEL
+561 AESSIKVNADNIEL

-587 QTAESVKISAKKI
+587 QTAEIVKISASKI

-612 AVDAKFENLVSGVT
+612 ALEANFGNLTSGTTQASHLYTQNLTATNTVRLMGHTCQWSTIPVVT
-626 TASIL
+626 EFTQALGESATATEYTVMTYS
-631 HVDNF
+631 VGD
-636 MCNGPVTL
+636 PVTHDV
-644 RGHSCNWSSL
+644 G
-654 EVCTKVHYSKE
+654 
-665 ANTIPAADGLY
+665 IG
-676 YYVITSVS
+676 
-684 VWGDYETINFMSY
+684 ETITF

>member
-11 NMRELRRLHPT
+11 DMRELRRLHPT

-41 EGEHAAFGEWVE
+41 DGEHAAFGEWVE

-92 IPGNGTISG
+92 IPGEGTISG
-101 TLPEV
+101 TLSHV
-106 LSAMLGYQVVTA
+106 LSTMLGYQVVNA
-118 GGAPLWALGSVET
+118 GGAPLWALGSVAT
-131 DAQASFEQEGTNLL
+131 NAQASFDHDSTNLL
-145 SAVLEI
+145 SAVLAV
-151 VPEGYMLTFDQSALP
+151 VPDGYMLTFDQSALP

-193 TVDDEDF
+193 TVDDEDH
-200 CTRIYCDKLPAPGY
+200 CTRIYCNMLSSPGY
-214 IDGTTVGTWGIKA
+214 VDGPTVGTWGVKA
-227 KTITAQDNVTQ
+227 KTITAQENVTQ

-269 TGERIDRM
+269 TGEAIDRM

-291 VAMEER
+291 VTMEER

-321 RDTADTLVYIDNAV
+321 RDTADTLVYIENSV

-350 GGGGSGISPA
+350 GGGGGSGISQA
-360 SVLDMLKKTETY
+360 SVLDMLKKAETY
-372 ITEDEA
+372 ITADEA

-393 MYATKKSIVGDW
+393 MYATKKAIVGDW

-411 IDALIKAS
+411 IDALIQAS

-426 AMMVG
+426 AMLVG
-431 RKNSAEEVNAL
+431 RKNSAEEVNAA
-442 ISATAAG
+442 ISATAGG
-449 GGLITLKADSTTVTE
+449 GGLITLKA
-464 IEKRVSQAEIDID
+464 
-477 GANAQIALKASQTD
+477 SQTD
-491 MDALGERVSQAE
+491 LDAMG
-503 IDIDGANAAIALKA
+503 N
-517 SKTDV
+517 
-522 DALGER
+522 
-528 VSSAEINIDGANSQ
+528 
-542 IALKASKTDVD
+542 
-553 ALGERVSS
+553 RVSS
-561 AESSIEVNADNIEL
+561 AESSIKVNADNIEL
-575 KVSKNGVISAIN
+575 KVSKDGVISSIN
-587 QTAESVKISAKKI
+587 QSAESITISASRV
-600 NLEGYVT
+600 NLSGYVT
-607 ASELS
+607 ASEFSSLKADLANVTS
-612 AVDAKFENLVSGVT
+612 GTVQASHLYTQNL
-626 TASIL
+626 TATNTVRL
-631 HVDNF
+631 A
-636 MCNGPVTL
+636 
-644 RGHSCNWSSL
+644 GHTCSWSSL
-654 EVCTKVHYSKE
+654 QVCTGVHYSKSLQTVPGG
-665 ANTIPAADGLY
+665 NGVDY
-676 YYVITSVS
+676 SVIGSVS

>member
-1 MTRLARVLDG
+1 MTRLARVLDSD
-11 NMRELRRLHPT
+11 MRELRRLHPT

-41 EGEHAAFGEWVE
+41 EGEHAAFHDWLE
-53 VFTQNGSAGVY
+53 VFNQNGSEGVY
-64 RVVSASETY
+64 RVSGASETY
-73 TGEASAELEHG
+73 TDEASVELEHG

-92 IPGNGTISG
+92 IPGKGTISG
-101 TLPEV
+101 TLSQV

-118 GGAPLWALGSVET
+118 GGAPLWALGSVAT
-131 DAQASFEQEGTNLL
+131 NAQASFEHEGTNLL
-145 SAVLEI
+145 SAVLAV
-151 VPEGYMLTFDQSALP
+151 VPDGYMLTFDQSALP
-166 WRLGVAK
+166 WRLSVAK

-193 TVDDEDF
+193 TVDEEDF

-214 IDGTTVGTWGIKA
+214 MDGPTVGTWGIKA

-238 ESLTAYIT
+238 DSLTSYIT

-257 SIECDAEDLSAI
+257 SIECDAEDLSDI
-269 TGERIDRM
+269 TGEAIDRM

-297 ILAVRTGS
+297 ILSVHTGS
-305 AYDEPERVRLT
+305 SYDEPERVRLT

-321 RDTADTLVYIDNAV
+321 RDTADTLVYIENSV

-372 ITEDEA
+372 ITADEA

-393 MYATKKSIVGDW
+393 MYATKKAIVGDW

-411 IDALIKAS
+411 IDALIQAS

-431 RKNSAEEVNAL
+431 RKNSSEEVNAA
-442 ISATAAG
+442 ISATTAG
-449 GGLITLKADSTTVTE
+449 GGLITLKA
-464 IEKRVSQAEIDID
+464 SQ
-477 GANAQIALKASQTD
+477 S
-491 MDALGERVSQAE
+491 
-503 IDIDGANAAIALKA
+503 
-517 SKTDV
+517 DV
-522 DALGER
+522 DALG
-528 VSSAEINIDGANSQ
+528 N
-542 IALKASKTDVD
+542 
-553 ALGERVSS
+553 RVSS
-561 AESSIEVNADNIEL
+561 AESSIKVNADNIEL

-587 QTAESVKISAKKI
+587 QTAESVKISASRI

-612 AVDAKFENLVSGVT
+612 ALEANFGNLTSGTTQASHLYTQNLTATNTVRLMGHTCQWSTIPVVT
-626 TASIL
+626 EFTQALGESATATEYTIMTYS
-631 HVDNF
+631 VGD
-636 MCNGPVTL
+636 PVTHDV
-644 RGHSCNWSSL
+644 G
-654 EVCTKVHYSKE
+654 
-665 ANTIPAADGLY
+665 IG
-676 YYVITSVS
+676 
-684 VWGDYETINFMSY
+684 ETITF

>member
-1 MTRLARVLDG
+1 M
-11 NMRELRRLHPT
+11 HPT

-41 EGEHAAFGEWVE
+41 DGEHAAFGEWVE
-53 VFTQNGSAGVY
+53 IFTQNGSAGVY
-64 RVVSASETY
+64 RVVSASDTY
-73 TGEASAELEHG
+73 TVEASPELEHG

-92 IPGNGTISG
+92 IPGKGTISG
-101 TLPEV
+101 TLSHV
-106 LSAMLGYQVVTA
+106 LSTMLGYQVVNA
-118 GGAPLWALGSVET
+118 GGAPLWALGSVAT
-131 DAQASFEQEGTNLL
+131 NAQASFDHDSTNLL
-145 SAVLEI
+145 SAVLAV
-151 VPEGYMLTFDQSALP
+151 VPDGYMLTFDQSALP

-193 TVDDEDF
+193 TVDDEDH
-200 CTRIYCDKLPAPGY
+200 CTRIYCNMLPTPGY
-214 IDGTTVGTWGIKA
+214 MDGPTVGTWGIKA
-227 KTITAQDNVTQ
+227 KTITAQENVTQ

-257 SIECDAEDLSAI
+257 SIECDAEDLSSI
-269 TGERIDRM
+269 TGERIDRL

-297 ILAVRTGS
+297 ILSVHTGS

-372 ITEDEA
+372 ITADEA

-393 MYATKKSIVGDW
+393 MYATKKAIVGGW

-426 AMMVG
+426 AMLVG
-431 RKNSAEEVNAL
+431 RKNSAEDVNAA

-449 GGLITLKADSTTVTE
+449 GGLITLKA
-464 IEKRVSQAEIDID
+464 
-477 GANAQIALKASQTD
+477 SQTD
-491 MDALGERVSQAE
+491 LDAMG
-503 IDIDGANAAIALKA
+503 N
-517 SKTDV
+517 
-522 DALGER
+522 
-528 VSSAEINIDGANSQ
+528 
-542 IALKASKTDVD
+542 
-553 ALGERVSS
+553 RVSS
-561 AESSIEVNADNIEL
+561 AESSIKVNADNIEL
-575 KVSKNGVISAIN
+575 KVSKDGVISSIN
-587 QTAESVKISAKKI
+587 QTSESIKISASKI
-600 NLEGYVT
+600 ELSGYVT
-607 ASELS
+607 ASEFSSLKADLANVTS
-612 AVDAKFENLVSGVT
+612 GTVQASHLYTQNL
-626 TASIL
+626 TATNTVRL
-631 HVDNF
+631 A
-636 MCNGPVTL
+636 
-644 RGHSCNWSSL
+644 GHTCNWSSL
-654 EVCTKVHYSKE
+654 EVCTRVHYSKSLQTVPGGNGVDY
-665 ANTIPAADGLY
+665 A
-676 YYVITSVS
+676 VIGSVS

>member
-1 MTRLARVLDG
+1 MTRLARVLDS
-11 NMRELRRLHPT
+11 NMNELRRLHPT

-41 EGEHAAFGEWVE
+41 DGEHAAFGEWVE
-53 VFTQNGSAGVY
+53 IFTQNGSAGVY
-64 RVVSASETY
+64 RVVSASDTY
-73 TGEASAELEHG
+73 TVEASPELEHG

-92 IPGNGTISG
+92 IPGKGTISG
-101 TLPEV
+101 TLPQV
-106 LSAMLGYQVVTA
+106 LSSMLGYQVVTA
-118 GGAPLWALGSVET
+118 GGSALWALGSVET
-131 DAQASFEQEGTNLL
+131 NAQARFEHESTNLL

-151 VPEGYMLTFDQSALP
+151 VPDGYMLTFDQSALP

-214 IDGTTVGTWGIKA
+214 IDGPTVGTWGVKS
-227 KTITAQDNVTQ
+227 KTITAQENVTQ

-269 TGERIDRM
+269 TGETIDRL

-350 GGGGSGISPA
+350 GGGSGISPA

-372 ITEDEA
+372 IAADEA
-378 WTREAGIRIESNTAE
+378 WTREAGIRIESNYAE
-393 MYATKKSIVGDW
+393 LYATKKSIVGDW

-411 IDALIKAS
+411 IDALIRAS

-426 AMMVG
+426 AMLVG
-431 RKNSAEEVNAL
+431 RKNSAEEVNAA

-449 GGLITLKADSTTVTE
+449 GGLITLKADSTTVEELGNRVNQTE
-464 IEKRVSQAEIDID
+464 ISIDN
-477 GANAQIALKASQTD
+477 ANAQIALKASQT
-491 MDALGERVSQAE
+491 A
-503 IDIDGANAAIALKA
+503 
-517 SKTDV
+517 V

-528 VSSAEINIDGANSQ
+528 VSSAEINIDGANAQ
-542 IALKASKTDVD
+542 
-553 ALGERVSS
+553 
-561 AESSIEVNADNIEL
+561 IEL
-575 KVSKNGVISAIN
+575 KVSKDGVISAIN
-587 QTAESVKISAKKI
+587 QTAESVNIKASRIELS
-600 NLEGYVT
+600 GYVT
-607 ASELS
+607 ASQLS
-612 AVDAKFENLVSGVT
+612 SLEARFDNLTSGVT
-626 TASIL
+626 QAALINTQNL
-631 HVDNF
+631 

-665 ANTIPAADGLY
+665 ANTIPAANGNY
-676 YYVITSVS
+676 YYVITSVK